1 MNKEIERLL
10 QSLRDERAEIHV
22 YSQTSKHVDDDM
34 VSDINRLNILITA
47 LEAQKDDMWIPV
59 TERLPEET
67 GHYKVTV
74 KYKRDG
80 TTQTEKMFFM
90 GKEFGLM
97 KWKNDYERYCD
108 VTAWKPLD
116 EPYEEVHP

>member
-1 MNKEIERLL
+1 MNIEIEKAIEQLKSLKEICLYGEDGHEPPLVAIEL
-10 QSLRDERAEIHV
+10 SKV
-22 YSQTSKHVDDDM
+22 YD
-34 VSDINRLNILITA
+34 LAITA
-47 LEAQKDDMWIPV
+47 LEAQKDDAWIPV

-80 TTQTEKMFFM
+80 TTQTEKMLFM

-116 EPYEEVHP
+116 EPYEEEQP